1 MAGESACSQIR
12 TFGSLGPYRGYLRY
26 HLGLVIQKDA
36 QGREQAV
43 QPMYSRTLA
52 SSVRGLTG
60 FEK

>member
-1 MAGESACSQIR
+1 MSVHSQIR

-26 HLGLVIQKDA
+26 HLGLIIPKDA
-36 QGREQAV
+36 AGREQAV
-43 QPMYSRTLA
+43 QPMNSRTLA